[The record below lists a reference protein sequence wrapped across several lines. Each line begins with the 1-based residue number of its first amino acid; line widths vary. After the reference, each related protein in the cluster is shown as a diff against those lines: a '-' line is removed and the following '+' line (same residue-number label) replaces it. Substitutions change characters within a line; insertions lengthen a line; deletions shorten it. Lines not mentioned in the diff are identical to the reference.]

1 LLVVTHSPAFDPTAI
16 AVVRTDSD
24 LPKLPTEELGAQAL
38 RQRFAMQPAAFLAQE
53 EEAHPAAKSPVRASV
68 LVPLIQRDRL
78 TVLFTLRS
86 PHLSSHSGQIS
97 FPGGKADAHDSDAV
111 ATALREAHE
120 EVGLESRF
128 IDVLGTLPRYQSGS
142 GYIITPVVAL
152 MRPGFAIHANHHEV
166 AEVFE
171 VPLEFLM
178 NPANHRHHRH
188 LWMGLE
194 RQWLSMPYQD
204 DGPER
209 FIWGVT
215 AALLRNFYHFLRQQ

>member
-1 LLVVTHSPAFDPTAI
+1 VVTHSSPFDPKSI
-16 AVVRTDSD
+16 AVVRTDGD
-24 LPKLPTEELGAQAL
+24 LPRLETTELGAVAL
-38 RQRFAMQPAAFLAQE
+38 RQRFAKQASAFLPQQE
-53 EEAHPAAKSPVRASV
+53 DAHAAATLPVHASV

-78 TVLFTLRS
+78 TVLLTLRS

-97 FPGGKADAHDSDAV
+97 FPGGKADAQDSDAV

-128 IDVLGTLPRYQSGS
+128 VEVLGTLPRYQSGS
-142 GYIITPVVAL
+142 GYIITPVVAI
-152 MRPGFAIHANHHEV
+152 MRPGFSIKANEHEV

-171 VPLEFLM
+171 VPLDFLM

-188 LWMGLE
+188 LWLGLE
-194 RQWLSMPYQD
+194 RQWLSIPYQD

-215 AALLRNFYHFLRQQ
+215 AALLRNFYHFLRQ